1 MRASR
6 YMNPIQT
13 ASVIIFL
20 LTIILIVTERIH
32 RMYAALLGSGAMV
45 FVGAVSAE
53 EVLHFID
60 IEILG
65 VIVGMML
72 LVRGAERSGIFNV
85 FAKKITKASKSIT
98 SFAIIMMVLTFVLS
112 IFLENIGGML
122 IMATITIPL
131 AKSLKIKPETFLIFQ
146 AIIVNIGGMMLLMSS
161 IPNIIVAVEGG
172 ISFSAFL
179 VNIAPIGMILF
190 VVTLLIFLRV
200 FGSEVEKGI
209 TQEMRALEFSD
220 WVNIS
225 VRELDEEGEVWRM
238 AVAALIMVFT
248 IIGFAVYDQFGL
260 TPAFVAMAGGFL
272 MIMFSGEGPVESLR
286 GIDWSTV
293 IFLAGLFVLVN
304 CLDHNG
310 LIDMLSD
317 WMLNF
322 VDSLPLNVP
331 TAVMWISAV
340 PSGVIDNIPLT
351 ATLAPVMNRWIQAGA
366 SPKIWWG
373 LVLGA
378 NLGGCLTPIGS
389 PSSIIAIGVAERE
402 GHPIPLG
409 RFFVICFGVTM
420 VNLIVSSIY
429 LYFL

>member
-1 MRASR
+1 
-6 YMNPIQT
+6 MNPIQT
-13 ASVIIFL
+13 ASIIIFV
-20 LTIILIVTERIH
+20 LTILLIVTERIH

-72 LVRGAERSGIFNV
+72 LVRGAERSGIFNL
-85 FAKKITKASKSIT
+85 FAKKITKASKSLN

-131 AKSLKIKPETFLIFQ
+131 ARSLKIKPETFLIFQ

-340 PSGVIDNIPLT
+340 PSGIIDNIPLT

-420 VNLIVSSIY
+420 VNLFVSSIY

>member
-1 MRASR
+1 
-6 YMNPIQT
+6 MNSIQI
-13 ASVIIFL
+13 ASVIIFS
-20 LTIILIVTERIH
+20 LTILLIVTERIH
-32 RMYAALLGSGAMV
+32 RMYASLLGSGAMV
-45 FVGAVSAE
+45 LVGAIGAE
-53 EVLHFID
+53 DLLHFID
-60 IEILG
+60 LEILG
-65 VIVGMML
+65 VIIGMMF
-72 LVRGAERSGIFNV
+72 LVRGAERSGIFNL
-85 FAKKITKASKSIT
+85 FAKKITKASKSLT
-98 SFAIIMMVLTFVLS
+98 SFAIIMMVLTFLLS

-131 AKSLKIKPETFLIFQ
+131 AKALKIKSETFLIFQ

-172 ISFSAFL
+172 LSFSSFL
-179 VNIAPIGMILF
+179 VNIAPIGIILF
-190 VVTLLIFLRV
+190 VVTLLIFLKI
-200 FGSEVEKGI
+200 FGSEVKKGI
-209 TQEMRALEFSD
+209 TDEMRSLEFSE
-220 WVNIS
+220 WVNLS
-225 VRELDEEGEVWRM
+225 LRELDKEGDVRKM
-238 AVAALIMVFT
+238 ALAALIMVFT
-248 IIGFAVYDQFGL
+248 IIGFAVYDQIGL

-272 MIMFSGEGPVESLR
+272 MLMSSGEGPVESMS

-293 IFLAGLFVLVN
+293 FFLAGLFVMVN
-304 CLDHNG
+304 SLDHNG

-322 VDSLPLNVP
+322 VYSLPLNVP

-373 LVLGA
+373 LILGA

-409 RFFVICFGVTM
+409 RFFIICFSVTM
-420 VNLIVSSIY
+420 VNLLVATIY

>member
-1 MRASR
+1 
-6 YMNPIQT
+6 MNPIQT

-32 RMYAALLGSGAMV
+32 RMYASLLGSGAMV
-45 FVGAVSAE
+45 MVGAVGAE

-60 IEILG
+60 VEILG

-72 LVRGAERSGIFNV
+72 LVRGAERSGIFNL

-98 SFAIIMMVLTFVLS
+98 SFAIVLMLLTLILS
-112 IFLENIGGML
+112 MLLNNIGAML
-122 IMATITIPL
+122 IVATITIPL
-131 AKSLKIKPETFLIFQ
+131 AKALKIKPETFLIFQ

-172 ISFSAFL
+172 VSFTSFL
-179 VNIAPIGMILF
+179 VNIAPIGIILF

-200 FGSEVEKGI
+200 FGSEIEKGI
-209 TQEMRALEFSD
+209 TQEIRSIEFSD
-220 WVNIS
+220 WVKLS
-225 VRELDEEGEVWRM
+225 LMELDKTGEVKRM
-238 AVAALIMVFT
+238 AVAAVIMILT
-248 IIGFAVYDQFGL
+248 IIGFAIYDQIGL
-260 TPAFVAMAGGFL
+260 TPAFVAMAGGLL
-272 MIMFSGEGPVESLR
+272 MIMLSGEGPVESLR
-286 GIDWSTV
+286 GIDWSSV
-293 IFLAGLFVLVN
+293 FFLAGLFVLVN
-304 CLDHNG
+304 SLDHNG

-317 WMLNF
+317 WMLNL

-331 TAVMWISAV
+331 TAVMWLSAV
-340 PSGVIDNIPLT
+340 PSGVVDNIPLT
-351 ATLAPVMNRWIQAGA
+351 ATLAPVMNRWIQEGA
-366 SPKIWWG
+366 STNIWWG

>member
-1 MRASR
+1 
-6 YMNPIQT
+6 MNPIQT

-20 LTIILIVTERIH
+20 LTIVLIVTERIH

-72 LVRGAERSGIFNV
+72 LVRGAERSGIFNL
-85 FAKKITKASKSIT
+85 FAKKITKASNSIT
-98 SFAIIMMVLTFVLS
+98 SFAIVLMLLTLILS
-112 IFLENIGGML
+112 MLLNNIGAML
-122 IMATITIPL
+122 IVATITIPL
-131 AKSLKIKPETFLIFQ
+131 AKALKIKSETFLIFQ
-146 AIIVNIGGMMLLMSS
+146 AIVVNIGGMMLLMSS

-172 ISFSAFL
+172 ISFSSFL
-179 VNIAPIGMILF
+179 VNIAPIGIILF

-209 TQEMRALEFSD
+209 AQEMRSIEFSD

-225 VRELDEEGEVWRM
+225 LMELDEKGEVWRM

-304 CLDHNG
+304 SLDHNG

-331 TAVMWISAV
+331 TSVMWISAV

-409 RFFVICFGVTM
+409 RFFVICFGVTI
-420 VNLIVSSIY
+420 VNLFVSSIY

>member
-1 MRASR
+1 
-6 YMNPIQT
+6 MNSIQI
-13 ASVIIFL
+13 ASVIIFS
-20 LTIILIVTERIH
+20 LTILLIVTERIH
-32 RMYAALLGSGAMV
+32 RMYASLLGSGAMV
-45 FVGAVSAE
+45 LVGAIGAE
-53 EVLHFID
+53 DLLHFID
-60 IEILG
+60 LEILG
-65 VIVGMML
+65 VIIGMMF
-72 LVRGAERSGIFNV
+72 LVRGAERSGIFNL
-85 FAKKITKASKSIT
+85 FAKKITKASKSLT
-98 SFAIIMMVLTFVLS
+98 SFAIIMMVLTFLLS

-131 AKSLKIKPETFLIFQ
+131 AKALKIKSETFLIFQ

-172 ISFSAFL
+172 LSFSSFL
-179 VNIAPIGMILF
+179 VNIAPIGIILF
-190 VVTLLIFLRV
+190 VVTLLIFLKI
-200 FGSEVEKGI
+200 FGSEVKKGI
-209 TQEMRALEFSD
+209 TDEMRSLEFSE
-220 WVNIS
+220 WVNLS
-225 VRELDEEGEVWRM
+225 LRELDKEGDVRKM
-238 AVAALIMVFT
+238 ALAALIMVFT
-248 IIGFAVYDQFGL
+248 IIGFAVYDQIGL

-272 MIMFSGEGPVESLR
+272 MLMSSGEGPVESMS

-293 IFLAGLFVLVN
+293 FFLAGLFVMVN
-304 CLDHNG
+304 SLDHNG

-373 LVLGA
+373 LILGA

-409 RFFVICFGVTM
+409 RFFIICFSVTM
-420 VNLIVSSIY
+420 VNLLVATIY

>member
-1 MRASR
+1 
-6 YMNPIQT
+6 MNTVQT

-20 LTIILIVTERIH
+20 LTIIIVATERIH
-32 RMYAALLGSGAMV
+32 RMYASLLGSGAMV
-45 FVGAVSAE
+45 LVGAVSAE
-53 EVLHFID
+53 DILHFID
-60 IEILG
+60 VEILG
-65 VIVGMML
+65 VIVGMMF
-72 LVRGAERSGIFNV
+72 LVRGAERSGIFNL
-85 FAKKITKASKSIT
+85 FAKKITKASKSLT
-98 SFAIIMMVLTFVLS
+98 SFAIIMMVLTFLLS

-131 AKSLKIKPETFLIFQ
+131 AKSLKIKPDTFLIFQ

-172 ISFSAFL
+172 LSFSSFL
-179 VNIAPIGMILF
+179 VNIAPIGIILF

-200 FGSEVEKGI
+200 FSSEVQKGI
-209 TQEMRALEFSD
+209 TEEMRSIEFSD

-225 VRELDEEGEVWRM
+225 LMELDEDGEVWRM

-248 IIGFAVYDQFGL
+248 IIGFAVYDQIGL
-260 TPAFVAMAGGFL
+260 NPAFVAMTGGFL
-272 MIMFSGEGPVESLR
+272 MLMFSGERPRESMS

-293 IFLAGLFVLVN
+293 LFLAGLFVLVN
-304 CLDHNG
+304 SLDHNG

-351 ATLAPVMNRWIQAGA
+351 ATLAPVMSRWIQEGA
-366 SPKIWWG
+366 TADVWWG

-402 GHPIPLG
+402 GHPIPLR
-409 RFFVICFGVTM
+409 RFFKICLGVTM
-420 VNLIVSSIY
+420 VNLLVSSIY
-429 LYFL
+429 LYFF

>member
-1 MRASR
+1 
-6 YMNPIQT
+6 MNSIQI
-13 ASVIIFL
+13 ASVIIFS
-20 LTIILIVTERIH
+20 LTILLIVTERIH
-32 RMYAALLGSGAMV
+32 RMYASLLGSGAMV
-45 FVGAVSAE
+45 LVGAIGAE
-53 EVLHFID
+53 DLLHFID
-60 IEILG
+60 LEILG
-65 VIVGMML
+65 VIIGMMF
-72 LVRGAERSGIFNV
+72 LVRGAERSGIFNL
-85 FAKKITKASKSIT
+85 FAKKITKASKSLT
-98 SFAIIMMVLTFVLS
+98 SFAIIMMVLTFLLS

-131 AKSLKIKPETFLIFQ
+131 AKALKIKSETFLIFQ

-172 ISFSAFL
+172 LSFSSFL
-179 VNIAPIGMILF
+179 VNIAPIGIILF
-190 VVTLLIFLRV
+190 VVTLLIFLKI
-200 FGSEVEKGI
+200 FGSEVKKGI
-209 TQEMRALEFSD
+209 TEEMRSLEFSE
-220 WVNIS
+220 WVNLS
-225 VRELDEEGEVWRM
+225 LRELDKEGDVRKM
-238 AVAALIMVFT
+238 ALAALIMVFT
-248 IIGFAVYDQFGL
+248 IIGFAIYDQIGL

-272 MIMFSGEGPVESLR
+272 MLMSSGEGPVESMS

-293 IFLAGLFVLVN
+293 FFLAGLFVMVN
-304 CLDHNG
+304 SLDHNG

-322 VDSLPLNVP
+322 VYSLPLNVP

-409 RFFVICFGVTM
+409 RFFVICFGVTI
-420 VNLIVSSIY
+420 VNLLVATIY

>member
-1 MRASR
+1 M
-6 YMNPIQT
+6 
-13 ASVIIFL
+13 

-32 RMYAALLGSGAMV
+32 RMYASIIGSGAMV
-45 FVGAVSAE
+45 IVGAVGAQDF
-53 EVLHFID
+53 LHFID

-72 LVRGAERSGIFNV
+72 LVRGAERSGIFNL

-98 SFAIIMMVLTFVLS
+98 SFATIMMVLTFILS

-131 AKSLKIKPETFLIFQ
+131 ARSLKIKPETFLIFQ

-172 ISFSAFL
+172 LSFTAFL

-190 VVTLLIFLRV
+190 VVTLLIFLRL

-209 TQEMRALEFSD
+209 TQEMRSLEFSD

-225 VRELDEEGEVWRM
+225 VMELDEDGEVWRM

-248 IIGFAVYDQFGL
+248 IIGFAVYDQIGL

-304 CLDHNG
+304 SLDHNG

-317 WMLNF
+317 WMLNL
-322 VDSLPLNVP
+322 VDSLPLNMP
-331 TAVMWISAV
+331 TAVLWLSAV

-351 ATLAPVMNRWIQAGA
+351 ATLAPVMSRWIQEG
-366 SPKIWWG
+366 SSTNIWWG

-420 VNLIVSSIY
+420 VNLLVSSIY

>member
-1 MRASR
+1 
-6 YMNPIQT
+6 MNPIQT

-32 RMYAALLGSGAMV
+32 RMYASLLGSGAMV
-45 FVGAVSAE
+45 MVGAVGAE

-60 IEILG
+60 VEILG

-72 LVRGAERSGIFNV
+72 LVRGAERSGIFNL

-98 SFAIIMMVLTFVLS
+98 SFAIVLMLLTLILS
-112 IFLENIGGML
+112 MLLNNIGAML
-122 IMATITIPL
+122 IVATITIPL
-131 AKSLKIKPETFLIFQ
+131 AKALKIKPETFLIFQ

-172 ISFSAFL
+172 VSFTSFL
-179 VNIAPIGMILF
+179 VNIAPIGIILF

-200 FGSEVEKGI
+200 FGSEIEKGI
-209 TQEMRALEFSD
+209 TQEMRSIEFSD
-220 WVNIS
+220 WVKLS
-225 VRELDEEGEVWRM
+225 LMELDKTGEVKRM
-238 AVAALIMVFT
+238 AVAAVIMIFT
-248 IIGFAVYDQFGL
+248 IIGFAIYDQIGL
-260 TPAFVAMAGGFL
+260 TPAFVAMAGGLL
-272 MIMFSGEGPVESLR
+272 MIMLSGEGPVESLR
-286 GIDWSTV
+286 GIDWSSV
-293 IFLAGLFVLVN
+293 FFLAGLFVLVN
-304 CLDHNG
+304 SLDHNG

-317 WMLNF
+317 WMLNL

-331 TAVMWISAV
+331 TAVMWLSAV
-340 PSGVIDNIPLT
+340 PSGVVDNIPLT
-351 ATLAPVMNRWIQAGA
+351 ATLAPVMNRWIQEGA
-366 SPKIWWG
+366 STNIWWG

>member
-1 MRASR
+1 
-6 YMNPIQT
+6 MNPTQT
-13 ASVIIFL
+13 AAIIIFL

-32 RMYAALLGSGAMV
+32 RMYASLLGSGAMV
-45 FVGAVSAE
+45 MVGAVSSE

-65 VIVGMML
+65 VIIGMML
-72 LVRGAERSGIFNV
+72 LVRGAERSGIFNLL
-85 FAKKITKASKSIT
+85 AKKITKASRSLT
-98 SFAIIMMVLTFVLS
+98 SFGIVLMLLTLILS
-112 IFLENIGGML
+112 MLLNNIGAML
-122 IMATITIPL
+122 IVATITIPL
-131 AKSLKIKPETFLIFQ
+131 AKALKLKSETFLIFQ

-172 ISFSAFL
+172 VSFTSFL
-179 VNIAPIGMILF
+179 VNIAPIGIILF
-190 VVTLLIFLRV
+190 VVTLLIFLRL
-200 FGSEVEKGI
+200 FSSEVEKGI
-209 TQEMRALEFSD
+209 AQEMRSIEFSD

-225 VRELDEEGEVWRM
+225 LMELDEKGEVWRM
-238 AVAALIMVFT
+238 VVAALIMGFT

-304 CLDHNG
+304 SLDHNG

>member
-1 MRASR
+1 
-6 YMNPIQT
+6 MNPIQT

-20 LTIILIVTERIH
+20 LTIVLIVTERIH

-72 LVRGAERSGIFNV
+72 LVRGAERSGIFNL
-85 FAKKITKASKSIT
+85 FAKKITKASNSIT
-98 SFAIIMMVLTFVLS
+98 SFAIVLMLLTLILS
-112 IFLENIGGML
+112 MLLNNIGAML
-122 IMATITIPL
+122 IVATITIPL
-131 AKSLKIKPETFLIFQ
+131 AKALKIKSETFLIFQ

-172 ISFSAFL
+172 ISFSSFL
-179 VNIAPIGMILF
+179 VNIAPIGIILF

-209 TQEMRALEFSD
+209 AQEMRSIEFSD

-225 VRELDEEGEVWRM
+225 LMELDEKGEVWRM

-304 CLDHNG
+304 SLDHNG

-340 PSGVIDNIPLT
+340 PSGIVDNIPLT

-409 RFFVICFGVTM
+409 RFFVICFGVTI
-420 VNLIVSSIY
+420 VNLFVSSIY

>member
-1 MRASR
+1 
-6 YMNPIQT
+6 MNSIQI

-20 LTIILIVTERIH
+20 ITILLIVTERIH
-32 RMYAALLGSGAMV
+32 RMYASLLGSGAMV
-45 FVGAVSAE
+45 LVGAIGAE
-53 EVLHFID
+53 DLLHFID
-60 IEILG
+60 VEILG
-65 VIVGMML
+65 VIIGMMF
-72 LVRGAERSGIFNV
+72 LVRGAERSGIFNL
-85 FAKKITKASKSIT
+85 FAKKITKASKSLT
-98 SFAIIMMVLTFVLS
+98 SFAIVLMLLTLILS
-112 IFLENIGGML
+112 MLLNNIGAML
-122 IMATITIPL
+122 IVATITIPL
-131 AKSLKIKPETFLIFQ
+131 AKALKIKSETFLIFQ

-172 ISFSAFL
+172 LSFTSFL
-179 VNIAPIGMILF
+179 VNIAPIGIILF
-190 VVTLLIFLRV
+190 VVTLLIFLRI
-200 FGSEVEKGI
+200 FGSEVQKGI
-209 TQEMRALEFSD
+209 TEEMRSIEFSE
-220 WVNIS
+220 WVNLS
-225 VRELDEEGEVWRM
+225 LRELDKEGDVRKM

-248 IIGFAVYDQFGL
+248 IIGFAVYDQIGL

-272 MIMFSGEGPVESLR
+272 MLMFSGEGPVESMS
-286 GIDWSTV
+286 GIDWSSV
-293 IFLAGLFVLVN
+293 LFLAGLFVLVN
-304 CLDHNG
+304 SLDHNG

-409 RFFVICFGVTM
+409 RFFKICFGVTM
-420 VNLIVSSIY
+420 VNLFVATIF

>member
-1 MRASR
+1 
-6 YMNPIQT
+6 MNSIQI
-13 ASVIIFL
+13 ASVIIFS
-20 LTIILIVTERIH
+20 LTILLIVTERIH
-32 RMYAALLGSGAMV
+32 RMYASLLGSGAMV
-45 FVGAVSAE
+45 LVGAIGAE
-53 EVLHFID
+53 DLLHFID
-60 IEILG
+60 LEILG
-65 VIVGMML
+65 VIIGMMF
-72 LVRGAERSGIFNV
+72 LVRGAERSGIFNL
-85 FAKKITKASKSIT
+85 FAKKITKASKSLT
-98 SFAIIMMVLTFVLS
+98 SFAIIMMVLTFLLS

-131 AKSLKIKPETFLIFQ
+131 AKALKIKSETFLIFQ

-172 ISFSAFL
+172 LSFSSFL
-179 VNIAPIGMILF
+179 VNIAPIGIILF
-190 VVTLLIFLRV
+190 VVTLLIFLKI
-200 FGSEVEKGI
+200 FGSEVKKGI
-209 TQEMRALEFSD
+209 TDEMRSLEFSE
-220 WVNIS
+220 WANLS
-225 VRELDEEGEVWRM
+225 VMELDKEGDVRKM
-238 AVAALIMVFT
+238 ALAALIMVFT
-248 IIGFAVYDQFGL
+248 IIGFAVYDQIGL

-272 MIMFSGEGPVESLR
+272 MLMSSGEGPVESMS

-293 IFLAGLFVLVN
+293 FFLAGLFVMVN
-304 CLDHNG
+304 SLDHNG

-373 LVLGA
+373 LILGA

-409 RFFVICFGVTM
+409 RFFIICFSVTM
-420 VNLIVSSIY
+420 VNLLVATIY

>member
-1 MRASR
+1 
-6 YMNPIQT
+6 MNPIQT

-32 RMYAALLGSGAMV
+32 RMYASLLGSGAMV
-45 FVGAVSAE
+45 MVGAVGAE

-60 IEILG
+60 VEILG

-72 LVRGAERSGIFNV
+72 LVRGAERSGIFNL

-98 SFAIIMMVLTFVLS
+98 SFAIVLMLLTLILS
-112 IFLENIGGML
+112 MLLNNIGAML
-122 IMATITIPL
+122 IVATITIPL
-131 AKSLKIKPETFLIFQ
+131 AKALKIKPETFLIFQ

-172 ISFSAFL
+172 VSFTSFL
-179 VNIAPIGMILF
+179 VNIAPIGIILF

-200 FGSEVEKGI
+200 FGSEIEKGI
-209 TQEMRALEFSD
+209 TQEMRSIEFSD
-220 WVNIS
+220 WVKLS
-225 VRELDEEGEVWRM
+225 LMELDKTGEVKRM
-238 AVAALIMVFT
+238 AVAAVIMSFT
-248 IIGFAVYDQFGL
+248 IIGFAIYDQIGL
-260 TPAFVAMAGGFL
+260 TPAFVAMAGGLL
-272 MIMFSGEGPVESLR
+272 MIMLSGEGPVESLR
-286 GIDWSTV
+286 GIDWSSV
-293 IFLAGLFVLVN
+293 FFLAGLFVLVN
-304 CLDHNG
+304 SLDHNG

-317 WMLNF
+317 WMLNL

-331 TAVMWISAV
+331 TAVMWLSAV

-351 ATLAPVMNRWIQAGA
+351 ATLAPVMNRWIQEGA
-366 SPKIWWG
+366 STNIWWG

>member
-1 MRASR
+1 
-6 YMNPIQT
+6 MNPIQI
-13 ASVIIFL
+13 AAVIIFL

-45 FVGAVSAE
+45 FVGAVGAE

-60 IEILG
+60 IETLG

-85 FAKKITKASKSIT
+85 FAKKITKASNSIT
-98 SFAIIMMVLTFVLS
+98 SFAIIMMVLTFLLS

-179 VNIAPIGMILF
+179 VNIAPIGIILF

-322 VDSLPLNVP
+322 VDSLPLNAP

-420 VNLIVSSIY
+420 VNLFVSSIY

>member
-1 MRASR
+1 
-6 YMNPIQT
+6 MNSIQIT
-13 ASVIIFL
+13 SVIIFL

-32 RMYAALLGSGAMV
+32 RMYASILGSGAMV
-45 FVGAVSAE
+45 LVGAVGAGDL
-53 EVLHFID
+53 LHFIH
-60 IEILG
+60 IEIIG
-65 VIVGMML
+65 VIVGMMF
-72 LVRGAERSGIFNV
+72 LVRGAERSGIFNLL
-85 FAKKITKASKSIT
+85 AKRITKASKSLN
-98 SFAIIMMVLTFVLS
+98 SFAIVLMLLTLILS
-112 IFLENIGGML
+112 MLLNNIGAML
-122 IMATITIPL
+122 IVATITIPL
-131 AKSLKIKPETFLIFQ
+131 AKALKIKSETFLIFQ

-172 ISFSAFL
+172 LSFSSFL
-179 VNIAPIGMILF
+179 VNIAPIGIILF
-190 VVTLLIFLRV
+190 VVTLIIFLRV
-200 FGSEVEKGI
+200 FRAEVQKGI
-209 TQEMRALEFSD
+209 TQEMRSLEFSE

-225 VRELDEEGEVWRM
+225 LMAIDQETEFREI
-238 AVAALIMVFT
+238 AIAALIMIFT
-248 IIGFAVYDQFGL
+248 IIGFAVYDQIGL

-272 MIMFSGEGPVESLR
+272 MLMFSGEGPVESMS
-286 GIDWSTV
+286 GIDWSSV

-304 CLDHNG
+304 SLDHNG
-310 LIDMLSD
+310 LIDILSD

-366 SPKIWWG
+366 SLKIWWG

-409 RFFVICFGVTM
+409 RFFMICFGVTM
-420 VNLIVSSIY
+420 VNLVVATIY

>member
-1 MRASR
+1 
-6 YMNPIQT
+6 MNPIQT

-179 VNIAPIGMILF
+179 VNIAPIGIILF
-190 VVTLLIFLRV
+190 VVTLLIFIRV

-248 IIGFAVYDQFGL
+248 IIGFAVYDQIGL

-272 MIMFSGEGPVESLR
+272 MIMFSGEGPTESLR

-304 CLDHNG
+304 CLDKNG

-322 VDSLPLNVP
+322 VDHLPVNMP
-331 TAVMWISAV
+331 TAVMWLSAV
-340 PSGVIDNIPLT
+340 PSGVVDNIPLT
-351 ATLAPVMNRWIQAGA
+351 ATLAPVMSRWIQEGA
-366 SPKIWWG
+366 SAKVWWG

-389 PSSIIAIGVAERE
+389 PSSIIAIGVAEQE

-420 VNLIVSSIY
+420 VNLIVSTIY

>member
-1 MRASR
+1 M
-6 YMNPIQT
+6 
-13 ASVIIFL
+13 L
-20 LTIILIVTERIH
+20 LNNIGAMLIV
-32 RMYAALLGSGAMV
+32 
-45 FVGAVSAE
+45 
-53 EVLHFID
+53 
-60 IEILG
+60 
-65 VIVGMML
+65 
-72 LVRGAERSGIFNV
+72 
-85 FAKKITKASKSIT
+85 
-98 SFAIIMMVLTFVLS
+98 
-112 IFLENIGGML
+112 
-122 IMATITIPL
+122 ATITIPL
-131 AKSLKIKPETFLIFQ
+131 AIALKIKSETFLIFQ
-146 AIIVNIGGMMLLMSS
+146 AIVVNIGGMMLLMSS

-172 ISFSAFL
+172 ISFSSFL
-179 VNIAPIGMILF
+179 VNIAPIGIILF

-209 TQEMRALEFSD
+209 AQEMRSIEFSD

-225 VRELDEEGEVWRM
+225 LMELDEKGEVWRM

-304 CLDHNG
+304 SLDHNG

-331 TAVMWISAV
+331 TSVMWISAV

-409 RFFVICFGVTM
+409 RFFVICFGVTI
-420 VNLIVSSIY
+420 VNLFVSSIY

>member
-1 MRASR
+1 MR
-6 YMNPIQT
+6 
-13 ASVIIFL
+13 
-20 LTIILIVTERIH
+20 
-32 RMYAALLGSGAMV
+32 
-45 FVGAVSAE
+45 
-53 EVLHFID
+53 
-60 IEILG
+60 
-65 VIVGMML
+65 
-72 LVRGAERSGIFNV
+72 
-85 FAKKITKASKSIT
+85 SI
-98 SFAIIMMVLTFVLS
+98 
-112 IFLENIGGML
+112 
-122 IMATITIPL
+122 
-131 AKSLKIKPETFLIFQ
+131 
-146 AIIVNIGGMMLLMSS
+146 
-161 IPNIIVAVEGG
+161 
-172 ISFSAFL
+172 
-179 VNIAPIGMILF
+179 
-190 VVTLLIFLRV
+190 
-200 FGSEVEKGI
+200 
-209 TQEMRALEFSD
+209 EFSD

-225 VRELDEEGEVWRM
+225 LMELDEKGEVWRM

-304 CLDHNG
+304 SLDHNG

-331 TAVMWISAV
+331 TSVMWISAV

-409 RFFVICFGVTM
+409 RFFVICFGVTI
-420 VNLIVSSIY
+420 VNLFVSSIY